1 MILKRNEA
9 TTRRGLGSWKVR
21 AIASFECATEMP
33 VESTSKRRCARRST
47 PTVSSPSPE
56 GRGGQGVRTSRR
68 LRRLTAARP
77 GLGLVLGLERPSHVA
92 GTLPRSHQLGI
103 IAEPIADHLV
113 QQAGPHPLTP
123 SPSGRG
129 GTKREFPFAPLGRV
143 LV

>member
-56 GRGGQGVRTSRR
+56 GRGGQGVRPSLLANAPAPSLRSRYEYATHDGR
-68 LRRLTAARP
+68 GAAVHQRAEQADGAGARP
-77 GLGLVLGLERPSHVA
+77 ARRA
-92 GTLPRSHQLGI
+92 
-103 IAEPIADHLV
+103 
-113 QQAGPHPLTP
+113 
-123 SPSGRG
+123 
-129 GTKREFPFAPLGRV
+129 
-143 LV
+143 